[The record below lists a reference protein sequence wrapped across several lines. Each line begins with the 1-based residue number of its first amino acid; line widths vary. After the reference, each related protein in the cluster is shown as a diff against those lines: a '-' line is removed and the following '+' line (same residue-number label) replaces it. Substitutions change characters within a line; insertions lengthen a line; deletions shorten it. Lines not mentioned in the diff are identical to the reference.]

1 MLINDADW
9 ELLVS
14 TSGDS
19 PPSTTPLTALVGKPW
34 ASHETHIGW
43 LCNPLSQSGLQTEAT

>member
-19 PPSTTPLTALVGKPW
+19 PPSTAPLTALVGKPW
-34 ASHETHIGW
+34 ASRKTQIGW
-43 LCNPLSQSGLQTEAT
+43 LRNPLSQSGLQTEAT